1 MKNFS
6 EKTVKNIS
14 ICFLLLFLLLGLN
27 HHYYFALM
35 IIPVMI
41 YFSTW
46 KVVMF
51 EDRIGRFSPI
61 VIGLL
66 LSAFIFYCQYYL
78 QGEVVSTKEVIA
90 LKGTISFCI
99 GMWLGSF
106 IAKYI
111 YMRIKFF
118 INRIGSKGEQK
129 EYKIIKMIIDQK
141 RYFKK
146 PGSKYYINFYYLIAD
161 VNGEEVKFLIEKEFY
176 DKYLGKKSMNIN
188 IKKGS
193 LGIFYGINLVD
204 LETK

>member
-14 ICFLLLFLLLGLN
+14 ICFLLLFLLLGIN
-27 HHYYFALM
+27 HHYYFGLM
-35 IIPVMI
+35 IIPIMI

-66 LSAFIFYCQYYL
+66 VSAFIFYCQYYL

-90 LKGTISFCI
+90 LKGTISLCI
-99 GMWLGSF
+99 GLWLGSF

-111 YMRIKFF
+111 YME
-118 INRIGSKGEQK
+118 SS
-129 EYKIIKMIIDQK
+129 Y
-141 RYFKK
+141 
-146 PGSKYYINFYYLIAD
+146 
-161 VNGEEVKFLIEKEFY
+161 V
-176 DKYLGKKSMNIN
+176 
-188 IKKGS
+188 
-193 LGIFYGINLVD
+193 
-204 LETK
+204 

>member
-35 IIPVMI
+35 IIPIMI

-66 LSAFIFYCQYYL
+66 LSAFIFYCQYYYKVKL
-78 QGEVVSTKEVIA
+78 YQ
-90 LKGTISFCI
+90 
-99 GMWLGSF
+99 
-106 IAKYI
+106 
-111 YMRIKFF
+111 
-118 INRIGSKGEQK
+118 QK
-129 EYKIIKMIIDQK
+129 K
-141 RYFKK
+141 
-146 PGSKYYINFYYLIAD
+146 
-161 VNGEEVKFLIEKEFY
+161 
-176 DKYLGKKSMNIN
+176 
-188 IKKGS
+188 
-193 LGIFYGINLVD
+193 
-204 LETK
+204 